1 MDGGVDTT
9 SVMVMVGTAA
19 VAGLLVMAI
28 APKLVLPVVVVE
40 LLLGIAIGPQG
51 FDFAEVDPT
60 TDFLGDLGLGMLFFF
75 AGYEIDFQRIKGKPL
90 TLGTMAWILSL
101 VLAYGLGGL
110 LAAAGVIV
118 SYLYTGSA
126 MATTAIGTLIPILKD
141 AGELKTRF
149 GTFLL
154 AGGAMGE
161 FGPILLITLILSAAN
176 PLHEAV
182 VLILFVVAAV
192 FTGPARGALGLEGLA
207 ADREDPRDH
216 RASSRCASR
225 SCSSSAS
232 PRWRPT
238 SGSTCCW
245 AASSPG

>member
-1 MDGGVDTT
+1 
-9 SVMVMVGTAA
+9 
-19 VAGLLVMAI
+19 
-28 APKLVLPVVVVE
+28 
-40 LLLGIAIGPQG
+40 
-51 FDFAEVDPT
+51 
-60 TDFLGDLGLGMLFFF
+60 
-75 AGYEIDFQRIKGKPL
+75 
-90 TLGTMAWILSL
+90 MAWVLSL
-101 VLAYGLGGL
+101 FLAYGLGGM

-141 AGELKTRF
+141 AGELKTNF

-182 VLILFVVAAV
+182 VLIAV
-192 FTGPARGALGLEGLA
+192 RRRRRLHRTARRALGLEGLA
-207 ADREDPRDH
+207 ADREDARDH

-225 SCSSSAS
+225 SCSSSAWPRS
-232 PRWRPT
+232 PPT
-238 SGSTCCW
+238 SDSTCCW